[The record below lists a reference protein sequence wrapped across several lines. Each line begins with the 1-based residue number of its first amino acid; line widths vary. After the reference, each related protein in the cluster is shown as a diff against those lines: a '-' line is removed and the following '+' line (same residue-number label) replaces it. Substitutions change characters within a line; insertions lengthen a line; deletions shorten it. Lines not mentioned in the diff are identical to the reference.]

1 MPNKFD
7 PRTSEVRRVEWI
19 KDDHI
24 RIDSGMVASESEDFV
39 YLVSGTKQDKGRWLS
54 RKDIIIPKSAIISP
68 PLFREEE

>member
-39 YLVSGTKQDKGRWLS
+39 YLVSGTK
-54 RKDIIIPKSAIISP
+54 
-68 PLFREEE
+68 